1 MKNNESK
8 LVITPVISFD
18 QDTETRQVKFDSEDI
33 GTILI
38 DKSSNRMKF
47 RSTTLTIDGL
57 HRIAEWMTD
66 KRLSKKIQVV
76 TIRTKPS
83 PLFSLFLKITG
94 VKDIRL
100 QEFAEFLYRN
110 KQVENLPF

>member
-1 MKNNESK
+1 MNNQDR
-8 LVITPVISFD
+8 LVVTSVISFN
-18 QDTETRQVKFDSEDI
+18 QDTETRQVKFDGCDI

-38 DKSSNRMKF
+38 DKSSKCMKF

-57 HRIAEWMTD
+57 HRIAEWITD
-66 KRLSKKIQVV
+66 KRLSKKIRVE

-83 PLFSLFLKITG
+83 PTFSLFLKITS
-94 VKDIRL
+94 VKDIHL